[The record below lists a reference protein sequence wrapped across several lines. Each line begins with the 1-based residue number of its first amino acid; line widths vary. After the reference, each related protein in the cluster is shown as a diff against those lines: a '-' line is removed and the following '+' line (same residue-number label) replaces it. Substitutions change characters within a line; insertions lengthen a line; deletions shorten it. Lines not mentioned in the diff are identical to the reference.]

1 MGQALRSSIPAS
13 RLEALQ
19 SRKAA
24 IEEQLLEEQRS
35 FASSDTRITELKKMK
50 LHIKQ
55 EMEGIRQTT

>member
-55 EMEGIRQTT
+55 EMEGIRQTV

>member
-55 EMEGIRQTT
+55 EMEGIRQAG